1 MNTLE
6 LMRKSIVIAQ
16 SLAPFDTGNLR
27 YNAVHGY
34 ATPETG
40 GFRIIVRYTA
50 AYYGIILDEF
60 PTINKRKNIHHEW
73 FSGKVFNSLN
83 MFIKGS
89 LDYQNNAYQ
98 AANESVALYA
108 ENNDARIKRA
118 NQSMNPDAGR
128 EAFYAKGR
136 R

>member
-6 LMRKSIVIAQ
+6 LMRKSIVIAK
-16 SLAPFDTGNLR
+16 SLTPFDTGNLR

-34 ATPETG
+34 ATPDTG

-50 AYYGIILDEF
+50 AFYGMILDEF
-60 PTINKRKNIHHEW
+60 ETINGKTNKHHQW
-73 FSGKVFNSLN
+73 FSGKVFNSLD

-89 LDYQNNAYQ
+89 LDYRNNAYQ
-98 AANESVALYA
+98 AANESVTKYA
-108 ENNDARIKRA
+108 ANNDKRIKRA
-118 NQSMNPDAGR
+118 NKSMNPDAGR